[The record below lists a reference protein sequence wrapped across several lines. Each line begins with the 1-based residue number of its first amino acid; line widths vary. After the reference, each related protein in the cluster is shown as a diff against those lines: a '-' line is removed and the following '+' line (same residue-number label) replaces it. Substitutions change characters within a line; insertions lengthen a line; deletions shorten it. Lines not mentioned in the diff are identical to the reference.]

1 MLNRNVIF
9 FIQSRL
15 PVGMRSKQDIYF
27 VFFVLS
33 ALAFIIP
40 TCPWFFIL
48 GQERAGASVVVMS
61 TTITVTML
69 CWRYLKLPLIWAQN
83 IYQSS
88 LLAVILYNAWY
99 MGGLSSPVLV
109 WLGIVPVLPLFT
121 ARSRIWVY
129 IWMFLS
135 FSSVWVFY
143 VLQTQGILP
152 MLVQETSQELAFR
165 SIMYAM
171 LLLTQLSLIYSVDM
185 LSESTLRHISRTNT
199 RLNLLS
205 IDLQKA
211 NSHKDQF
218 LAMVSHEMRTPLN
231 AVMGYL
237 SLMSTDKRLPEDA
250 IDFVK
255 GAQNSAAH
263 LLTVI
268 NDLLDYSQ
276 IQNGRVVL
284 NPQVFNLHVMLHN
297 THSIFKPRASDL
309 GLNYKLVLSP
319 SLPEWMRG
327 DQHRL
332 TQILINLLG
341 NALKFTDH
349 GHVTMQVDY
358 ESTGPSQGNLV
369 VYVKDSG
376 RGIPIEAQHKIFDP
390 FVQLTQAD
398 GQSAPRDALRGNGL
412 GLSITRTLVNSHGGS
427 IGVHSEV
434 GVGSEFRVDIPL
446 SIAPAPPKSVPALEL
461 IDHTP
466 AKLLIVDDHAVN
478 RMVAIATI
486 QRSMPNAQIDQAENG
501 TQGLE
506 KMSATLY
513 DLVLLDLVM
522 PDIDGIEVMR
532 RVRGTLPAPYRDV
545 QVVALTAN
553 VAEDALKTCL
563 AVGISEVMPKPFD
576 RLTLVNTVIRYST
589 QPQADTAPAQK
600 ASPGESDLRST
611 GRRL

>member
-1 MLNRNVIF
+1 MLSRNIIF
-9 FIQSRL
+9 FIKDRL
-15 PVGMRSKQDIYF
+15 PVGMRTTQDIYF
-27 VFFVLS
+27 VVFVIS

-40 TCPWFFIL
+40 TCPWFFAL
-48 GQERAGASVVVMS
+48 GQERAGYSVAVVAAV
-61 TTITVTML
+61 IALTML
-69 CWRYLKLPLIWAQN
+69 LWRYFKLPLPWAQN
-83 IYQSS
+83 IYQAN
-88 LLAVILYNAWY
+88 LLAVILYNAWF
-99 MGGLSSPVLV
+99 MGGLTSPVMV

-121 ARSRIWVY
+121 AKSRSWVY
-129 IWMFLS
+129 IWMGLS
-135 FSSVWVFY
+135 FSSVLAFY
-143 VLQTQGILP
+143 LLQTRGAIPVLT
-152 MLVQETSQELAFR
+152 QESPEDLAFR
-165 SIMYAM
+165 ALMYAM
-171 LLLTQLSLIYSVDM
+171 LLLTQLSLINAVDM

-211 NSHKDQF
+211 NAHKDQF

-237 SLMSTDKRLPEDA
+237 SLMSTDQRLPEDA
-250 IDFVK
+250 VDFVQ

-284 NPQVFNLHVMLHN
+284 NPQVFNLHVMLHK

-309 GLNYKLVLSP
+309 GLNYKLVISP
-319 SLPEWMRG
+319 TLPEWVRG

-332 TQILINLLG
+332 AQIIINLLG
-341 NALKFTDH
+341 NALKFTDK
-349 GHVTMQVDY
+349 GHVTTQVDY
-358 ESTGPSQGNLV
+358 ETTAPNEGQLV
-369 VYVKDSG
+369 IRVIDSG
-376 RGIPIEAQHKIFDP
+376 RGIPVEAQHKIFEP

-398 GQSAPRDALRGNGL
+398 GQAAPRDALRGNGL
-412 GLSITRTLVNSHGGS
+412 GLSITRTLITSHGGT
-427 IGVHSEV
+427 IGLHSEV

-446 SIAPAPPKSVPALEL
+446 PVAPAPPKSVPALEL

-466 AKLLIVDDHAVN
+466 VKLLIVDDHAVN
-478 RMVAIATI
+478 RMVATATI

-532 RVRGTLPAPYRDV
+532 RVRGTLSPPYRDV

-553 VAEDALKTCL
+553 VAEEALKTCL

-576 RLTLVNTVIRYST
+576 RLTLVNTIIRHCSKPAGGDPLAST
-589 QPQADTAPAQK
+589 D
-600 ASPGESDLRST
+600 
-611 GRRL
+611 

>member
-1 MLNRNVIF
+1 MLSRNIIF
-9 FIQSRL
+9 FIKNRL
-15 PVGMRSKQDIYF
+15 PVGMRTTQDIYF
-27 VFFVLS
+27 VVFVIS

-48 GQERAGASVVVMS
+48 GQERAGTSVGVVALVIFS
-61 TTITVTML
+61 TML
-69 CWRYLKLPLIWAQN
+69 AWRFLKLPLMWAQN
-83 IYQSS
+83 IYQFN

-99 MGGLSSPVLV
+99 MGGLSSPVMV

-129 IWMFLS
+129 IWMLLS
-135 FSSVWVFY
+135 FSSVVGLYFI
-143 VLQTQGILP
+143 QTHGILP
-152 MLVQETSQELAFR
+152 MLPHDTAEGLAFR
-165 SIMYAM
+165 ALMYAM
-171 LLLTQLSLIYSVDM
+171 LLLTQLSLINSVDM

-211 NSHKDQF
+211 NAHKDQF

-237 SLMSTDKRLPEDA
+237 SLMSTDKRLPDDA
-250 IDFVK
+250 VDFVK

-284 NPQVFNLHVMLHN
+284 NPQVFNLHVMLHK
-297 THSIFKPRASDL
+297 THGIFKPRATDL
-309 GLNYKLVLSP
+309 GLNYKLVISP
-319 SLPEWMRG
+319 TLPEWVRG

-332 TQILINLLG
+332 TQIIINLLG
-341 NALKFTDH
+341 NALKFTDK
-349 GHVTMQVDY
+349 GHVTTQVDY
-358 ESTGPSQGNLV
+358 EPTSGNDGNLV
-369 VYVKDSG
+369 FRVIDSG
-376 RGIPIEAQHKIFDP
+376 RGIPVEAQHKIFDP

-398 GQSAPRDALRGNGL
+398 GQAAPRDALRGNGL
-412 GLSITRTLVNSHGGS
+412 GLSITRTLVTSHGGT

-446 SIAPAPPKSVPALEL
+446 PVAPAPPKSVPALEL
-461 IDHTP
+461 IDHSP
-466 AKLLIVDDHAVN
+466 VKLLIVDDHAVN
-478 RMVAIATI
+478 RMVATATI

-506 KMSATLY
+506 KMSSTLY

-532 RVRGTLPAPYRDV
+532 RVRGTLSPPFRDV

-553 VAEDALKTCL
+553 VAEEALKTCL

-576 RLTLVNTVIRYST
+576 RLTLVNTVIRHCNKGH
-589 QPQADTAPAQK
+589 AAAPPA
-600 ASPGESDLRST
+600 AP
-611 GRRL
+611 

>member
-1 MLNRNVIF
+1 MLSRNIIF
-9 FIQSRL
+9 FIKNRL
-15 PVGMRSKQDIYF
+15 PVGMRTTQDIYF
-27 VFFVLS
+27 VVFVIS

-48 GQERAGASVVVMS
+48 GQERAGASVGVVALVIFS
-61 TTITVTML
+61 TML
-69 CWRYLKLPLIWAQN
+69 AWRFLKLPLMWAQN
-83 IYQSS
+83 IYQFN

-99 MGGLSSPVLV
+99 MGGLSSPVMV

-129 IWMFLS
+129 IWMLLS
-135 FSSVWVFY
+135 FSSVVGLYFI
-143 VLQTQGILP
+143 QTHGILP
-152 MLVQETSQELAFR
+152 MLPHDTAEGLAFR
-165 SIMYAM
+165 ALMYAM
-171 LLLTQLSLIYSVDM
+171 LLLTQLSLINSVDM

-211 NSHKDQF
+211 NAHKDQF

-237 SLMSTDKRLPEDA
+237 SLMSTDKRLPDDA
-250 IDFVK
+250 VDFVK

-284 NPQVFNLHVMLHN
+284 NPQVFNLHVMLHK
-297 THSIFKPRASDL
+297 THGIFKPRATDL
-309 GLNYKLVLSP
+309 GLNYKLVISP
-319 SLPEWMRG
+319 SLPEWVRG

-332 TQILINLLG
+332 AQIIINLLG
-341 NALKFTDH
+341 NALKFTDK
-349 GHVTMQVDY
+349 GHVTTQVDY
-358 ESTGPSQGNLV
+358 EPTTGNDGNLV
-369 VYVKDSG
+369 IRVIDSG

-390 FVQLTQAD
+390 FVQLSQAD
-398 GQSAPRDALRGNGL
+398 GQAAPRDALRGNGL
-412 GLSITRTLVNSHGGS
+412 GLSITRTLVTSHGGS

-446 SIAPAPPKSVPALEL
+446 PVAPAPPKSVPALEL
-461 IDHTP
+461 IDHSP
-466 AKLLIVDDHAVN
+466 VKLLIVDDHAVN
-478 RMVAIATI
+478 RMVATATI

-506 KMSATLY
+506 KMSSTLY

-532 RVRGTLPAPYRDV
+532 RVRGTLSPPYRDV

-553 VAEDALKTCL
+553 VAEEALKTCL

-576 RLTLVNTVIRYST
+576 RLTLVNTVIRHCNKGHAAT
-589 QPQADTAPAQK
+589 PPAAP
-600 ASPGESDLRST
+600 
-611 GRRL
+611 

>member
-1 MLNRNVIF
+1 MLSRNIIF
-9 FIQSRL
+9 FIKDRL
-15 PVGMRSKQDIYF
+15 PVGMRTTQDIYF
-27 VFFVLS
+27 VVFVIS

-40 TCPWFFIL
+40 TCPWFFAL
-48 GQERAGASVVVMS
+48 GQERAGYSVAVVAAV
-61 TTITVTML
+61 IALTML
-69 CWRYLKLPLIWAQN
+69 LWRYFKLPLPWAQN
-83 IYQSS
+83 IYQAN
-88 LLAVILYNAWY
+88 LLAVILYNAWF
-99 MGGLSSPVLV
+99 MGGLTSPVMV

-121 ARSRIWVY
+121 AKSRSWVY
-129 IWMFLS
+129 IWMGLS
-135 FSSVWVFY
+135 FSSVLAFY
-143 VLQTQGILP
+143 LLQTRGAIPVLT
-152 MLVQETSQELAFR
+152 QESPEDLAFR
-165 SIMYAM
+165 ALMYAM
-171 LLLTQLSLIYSVDM
+171 LLLTQLSLINAVDM

-211 NSHKDQF
+211 NAHKDQF

-237 SLMSTDKRLPEDA
+237 SLMSTDQRLPEDA
-250 IDFVK
+250 VDFVK

-284 NPQVFNLHVMLHN
+284 NPQVFNLHVMLHK

-309 GLNYKLVLSP
+309 GLNYKLVISP
-319 SLPEWMRG
+319 TLPEWVRG

-332 TQILINLLG
+332 AQIIINLLG
-341 NALKFTDH
+341 NALKFTDK
-349 GHVTMQVDY
+349 GHVTTQVDY
-358 ESTGPSQGNLV
+358 ETTAPNEGQLV
-369 VYVKDSG
+369 IRVIDSG
-376 RGIPIEAQHKIFDP
+376 RGIPVEAQHKIFKP

-398 GQSAPRDALRGNGL
+398 GQAAPRDALRGNGL
-412 GLSITRTLVNSHGGS
+412 GLSITRTLITSHGGT
-427 IGVHSEV
+427 IGLHSEV

-446 SIAPAPPKSVPALEL
+446 PVAPAPPKSVPALEL

-466 AKLLIVDDHAVN
+466 VKLLIVDDHAVN
-478 RMVAIATI
+478 RMVATATI

-532 RVRGTLPAPYRDV
+532 RVRGTLSPPYRDV

-553 VAEDALKTCL
+553 VAEEALKTCL

-576 RLTLVNTVIRYST
+576 RLTLVNTIIRHCSKPAGGDPLAST
-589 QPQADTAPAQK
+589 D
-600 ASPGESDLRST
+600 
-611 GRRL
+611 

>member
-1 MLNRNVIF
+1 MLSRNIIF
-9 FIQSRL
+9 FIKDRL
-15 PVGMRSKQDIYF
+15 PVGMRTTQDIYF
-27 VFFVLS
+27 VVFVIS

-40 TCPWFFIL
+40 TCPWFFAL
-48 GQERAGASVVVMS
+48 GQERAGISVAVVAVLVFL
-61 TTITVTML
+61 TL
-69 CWRYLKLPLIWAQN
+69 LAWRFFKLPLMWAQN
-83 IYQSS
+83 IYQSN

-109 WLGIVPVLPLFT
+109 WLGVVPVLPLFT
-121 ARSRIWVY
+121 ARSRVWVY
-129 IWMFLS
+129 IWMILS
-135 FSSVWVFY
+135 FSSVLGFY
-143 VLQTQGILP
+143 VIQTQGILP
-152 MLVQETSQELAFR
+152 MQPHETVEDLAFR
-165 SIMYAM
+165 ALMYAM
-171 LLLTQLSLIYSVDM
+171 LLITQLSLINSVDM

-211 NSHKDQF
+211 NAHKDQF

-250 IDFVK
+250 VDFVK

-284 NPQVFNLHVMLHN
+284 NPQVFNLHVMLHK
-297 THSIFKPRASDL
+297 THSIFKPRANDL
-309 GLNYKLVLSP
+309 GLNYKLVISP
-319 SLPEWMRG
+319 TLPEWVRG

-332 TQILINLLG
+332 AQILINLLG
-341 NALKFTDH
+341 NALKFTDK
-349 GHVTMQVDY
+349 GHVTTQVDY
-358 ESTGPSQGNLV
+358 EPTARNEGDLV
-369 VYVKDSG
+369 IRVKDSG
-376 RGIPIEAQHKIFDP
+376 RGIPVEAQHKIFDP
-390 FVQLTQAD
+390 FVQLSQAD
-398 GQSAPRDALRGNGL
+398 GQAAPRDALRGNGL
-412 GLSITRTLVNSHGGS
+412 GLSITRTLVTSHGGT
-427 IGVHSEV
+427 IGLHSEV

-446 SIAPAPPKSVPALEL
+446 PVAPAPPKSVPALEL
-461 IDHTP
+461 IDHS
-466 AKLLIVDDHAVN
+466 AVKLLIVDDHAVN
-478 RMVAIATI
+478 RMVATATI

-501 TQGLE
+501 TEGLE
-506 KMSATLY
+506 KMSTTLY

-532 RVRGTLPAPYRDV
+532 RVRGTLAPPYRDV

-553 VAEDALKTCL
+553 VAEEALKTCL

-576 RLTLVNTVIRYST
+576 RLTLVNTVIRHCSKPT
-589 QPQADTAPAQK
+589 VGEPPANP
-600 ASPGESDLRST
+600 S
-611 GRRL
+611 

>member
-1 MLNRNVIF
+1 MLSRNIIF
-9 FIQSRL
+9 FIKNRL
-15 PVGMRSKQDIYF
+15 PVGMRTTQDIYF
-27 VFFVLS
+27 VVFVIS

-48 GQERAGASVVVMS
+48 GQERAGASVGVVALVIFS
-61 TTITVTML
+61 TML
-69 CWRYLKLPLIWAQN
+69 AWRFLKLPLMWAQN
-83 IYQSS
+83 IYQFN

-99 MGGLSSPVLV
+99 MGGLSSPVMV

-129 IWMFLS
+129 IWMLLS
-135 FSSVWVFY
+135 FSSVVGLYFI
-143 VLQTQGILP
+143 QTHGILP
-152 MLVQETSQELAFR
+152 MLPHDTAEGLAFR
-165 SIMYAM
+165 ALMYAM
-171 LLLTQLSLIYSVDM
+171 LLLTQLSLINSVDM

-211 NSHKDQF
+211 NAHKDQF

-237 SLMSTDKRLPEDA
+237 SLMSTDKRLPDDA
-250 IDFVK
+250 VDFVK

-284 NPQVFNLHVMLHN
+284 NPQVFNLHVMLHK
-297 THSIFKPRASDL
+297 THGIFKPRATDL
-309 GLNYKLVLSP
+309 GLNYKLVISP
-319 SLPEWMRG
+319 TLPEWVRG

-332 TQILINLLG
+332 TQIIINLLG
-341 NALKFTDH
+341 NALKFTDK
-349 GHVTMQVDY
+349 GHVTTQVDY
-358 ESTGPSQGNLV
+358 EPTSGNDGNLV
-369 VYVKDSG
+369 FRVIDSG
-376 RGIPIEAQHKIFDP
+376 RGIPVEAQHKIFDP

-398 GQSAPRDALRGNGL
+398 GQAAPRDALRGNGL
-412 GLSITRTLVNSHGGS
+412 GLSITRTLVTSHGGT

-446 SIAPAPPKSVPALEL
+446 PVAPAPPKSVPALEL
-461 IDHTP
+461 IDHSP
-466 AKLLIVDDHAVN
+466 VKLLIVDDHAVN
-478 RMVAIATI
+478 RMVATATI

-506 KMSATLY
+506 KMSSTLY

-532 RVRGTLPAPYRDV
+532 RVRGTLSPPFRDV

-553 VAEDALKTCL
+553 VAEEALKTCL

-576 RLTLVNTVIRYST
+576 RLTLVNTVIRHCNKGH
-589 QPQADTAPAQK
+589 AAAPPA
-600 ASPGESDLRST
+600 AP
-611 GRRL
+611 

>member
-1 MLNRNVIF
+1 MIAMLNRNIIF
-9 FIQSRL
+9 FIKNRL

-48 GQERAGASVVVMS
+48 GQERAGTSVAVMA
-61 TTITVTML
+61 TMITVTML

-83 IYQSS
+83 MYQSS

-129 IWMFLS
+129 VWMFLS

-143 VLQTQGILP
+143 ILQIQGVLP
-152 MLVQETSQELAFR
+152 MLVQETPEELAFR
-165 SIMYAM
+165 SLMYAM

-185 LSESTLRHISRTNT
+185 LSESTLRHISRTNN

-250 IDFVK
+250 VDFVK

-268 NDLLDYSQ
+268 NDLLDFSQ

-284 NPQVFNLHVMLHN
+284 NPQVFNLHVMLHK

-309 GLNYKLVLSP
+309 GLSYKLLLSP
-319 SLPEWMRG
+319 SLPAA
-327 DQHRL
+327 
-332 TQILINLLG
+332 LG
-341 NALKFTDH
+341 
-349 GHVTMQVDY
+349 
-358 ESTGPSQGNLV
+358 
-369 VYVKDSG
+369 
-376 RGIPIEAQHKIFDP
+376 
-390 FVQLTQAD
+390 
-398 GQSAPRDALRGNGL
+398 
-412 GLSITRTLVNSHGGS
+412 
-427 IGVHSEV
+427 
-434 GVGSEFRVDIPL
+434 
-446 SIAPAPPKSVPALEL
+446 
-461 IDHTP
+461 
-466 AKLLIVDDHAVN
+466 
-478 RMVAIATI
+478 
-486 QRSMPNAQIDQAENG
+486 
-501 TQGLE
+501 
-506 KMSATLY
+506 
-513 DLVLLDLVM
+513 
-522 PDIDGIEVMR
+522 
-532 RVRGTLPAPYRDV
+532 
-545 QVVALTAN
+545 
-553 VAEDALKTCL
+553 
-563 AVGISEVMPKPFD
+563 
-576 RLTLVNTVIRYST
+576 
-589 QPQADTAPAQK
+589 
-600 ASPGESDLRST
+600 
-611 GRRL
+611 

>member
-1 MLNRNVIF
+1 MLNRNIIF
-9 FIQSRL
+9 FIKDRL
-15 PVGMRSKQDIYF
+15 PVGMRSTQDVYF
-27 VFFVLS
+27 VVFVLS

-40 TCPWFFIL
+40 TFPWFFIL
-48 GQERAGASVVVMS
+48 GQERAGASVAVVAVVI
-61 TTITVTML
+61 TITML
-69 CWRYLKLPLIWAQN
+69 FWRHLKLPLIWAQN

-129 IWMFLS
+129 VWMVLS
-135 FSSVWVFY
+135 FSSVLGFY
-143 VLQTQGILP
+143 LIQTQGILP
-152 MLVQETSQELAFR
+152 MLPHETPEDLAFR
-165 SIMYAM
+165 ALMYAM

-185 LSESTLRHISRTNT
+185 LSESTLRHISRTNN

-205 IDLQKA
+205 MDLQKA
-211 NSHKDQF
+211 NAHKDQF

-250 IDFVK
+250 VDFVK

-268 NDLLDYSQ
+268 NDLLDFSQ

-284 NPQVFNLHVMLHN
+284 NPQVFNLHVMLHK
-297 THSIFKPRASDL
+297 THSIFRPRASDL
-309 GLNYKLVLSP
+309 GLNYKLVLGQNV
-319 SLPEWMRG
+319 PEWVRG

-332 TQILINLLG
+332 AQILINLLG
-341 NALKFTDH
+341 NALKFTDR
-349 GHVTMQVDY
+349 GHVTMQVDF
-358 ESTGPSQGNLV
+358 ESAGPGQGHLMV
-369 VYVKDSG
+369 CVKDSG
-376 RGIPIEAQHKIFDP
+376 RGIPVEAQHKIFEP

-398 GQSAPRDALRGNGL
+398 GQAAPRDALRGNGL
-412 GLSITRTLVNSHGGS
+412 GLSITRTLVNSHGGT
-427 IGVHSEV
+427 IGLHSEV

-446 SIAPAPPKSVPALEL
+446 PIAPAPPKSVPALEL

-466 AKLLIVDDHAVN
+466 VKLLIVDDHAVN
-478 RMVAIATI
+478 RMVATATI

-506 KMSATLY
+506 KMSTTLY

-532 RVRGTLPAPYRDV
+532 RVRGTFPPPYRDV
-545 QVVALTAN
+545 DVVALTAN

-576 RLTLVNTVIRYST
+576 RLTLVNTVIRHST
-589 QPQADTAPAQK
+589 RSQASTPSAP
-600 ASPGESDLRST
+600 EN
-611 GRRL
+611 

>member
-1 MLNRNVIF
+1 
-9 FIQSRL
+9 
-15 PVGMRSKQDIYF
+15 
-27 VFFVLS
+27 
-33 ALAFIIP
+33 
-40 TCPWFFIL
+40 
-48 GQERAGASVVVMS
+48 
-61 TTITVTML
+61 
-69 CWRYLKLPLIWAQN
+69 
-83 IYQSS
+83 
-88 LLAVILYNAWY
+88 
-99 MGGLSSPVLV
+99 
-109 WLGIVPVLPLFT
+109 
-121 ARSRIWVY
+121 
-129 IWMFLS
+129 
-135 FSSVWVFY
+135 
-143 VLQTQGILP
+143 
-152 MLVQETSQELAFR
+152 
-165 SIMYAM
+165 MYAM

-576 RLTLVNTVIRYST
+576 RLTLVNTVIRHST
-589 QPQADTAPAQK
+589 RPQAGAAPATK
-600 ASPGESDLRST
+600 S
-611 GRRL
+611 